1 MSNTGKS
8 GAIDT
13 EDLIPILKFVSKNWI
28 LVPIFCSIAFVMAY
42 FQSHKLPDIYGASAE
57 ILLKSNDSYNYQS
70 KIYSSVGYYS
80 VLQDINNQKRAIKSK
95 DLIGRVIDKL
105 DFNISYF
112 IVGRIRTAQVSNFGS
127 LIVDCPWDKLS
138 PRLYNI
144 PIFIKVIDREKYQ
157 VSYEYHGVKFFKEIK
172 FGENY
177 KDNRMELNITIANGI
192 SPEEFETI
200 MEQTY
205 KFVVLS
211 RDQLVNKYASMV
223 QVGNNANSS
232 ILTLSINDGLPELCQ
247 QFLDT
252 LTQEYI
258 QFTIKSQLDVNTN
271 TLMYIDKQL
280 KELTTITDS
289 LTYILNS
296 ISPENNDIQLTE
308 TQEEVINQLKEV
320 EKELY
325 EIENRNKAIAKLEV
339 YFQNV
344 NNSDHVTKVYPFE
357 YSDNYLSEL
366 ISKLME
372 LKQRKANLLFDLKPA
387 DSRIGRI
394 DNEINSLIE
403 TIKNYITHSKGQI
416 EQKLKS
422 FNQEKAELESE
433 LKGIPKD
440 KKEILNIERKIAVN
454 ESLYNFLLEKRA
466 NTVIAKAGIVPETTV
481 LEKARSIGI
490 VGPNRKKYTYVAL
503 GIGFVLAIIVGFIRT
518 LFFER
523 IENTK
528 ELKSISKIPIIG
540 GVPFYAEADDNPISI
555 VSAPRSNISE
565 SFRSIRTN
573 LQYLLPKDDKKI
585 MLVSSLHP
593 GEGKTFVSVN
603 LASTFAK
610 AGKRVILLDFDMHK
624 PKIHKVFK
632 RQNLSGISSYL
643 VNQKDWRESVIH
655 SEIQNL
661 DIILAGPVPPN
672 ASELVLSSKVDDL
685 IADLKDNYDFIII
698 DTPPLALI
706 SDSLVLMNK
715 VQLGLFVMNTQKATK
730 QGVRFLEDTL
740 EQNEISHVT
749 LLLNNIKQNKWR
761 YYYSKYAYKY
771 GYGYVYGYG
780 YGYGDGYRYGYG
792 EYSENAEKA
801 RKKSND

>member
-1 MSNTGKS
+1 MSNSGKS
-8 GAIDT
+8 GSLDT

-28 LVPIFCSIAFVMAY
+28 LIPIFCSIAFVMAY

-57 ILLKSNDSYNYQS
+57 ILLQSNTAYDYQS
-70 KIYSSVGYYS
+70 KITSSVGYYS

-127 LIVDCPWDKLS
+127 LIVECPWEKLNG
-138 PRLYNI
+138 RLYNV
-144 PIFIKVIDREKYQ
+144 PIFIKVIDRDKYQ
-157 VSYEYHGVKFFKEIK
+157 ISYESKGVKFFKEIK
-172 FGENY
+172 FGEAY
-177 KDNRMELNITIANGI
+177 QDNRMHLKISIANGI

-200 MEQTY
+200 IEQTY
-205 KFVVLS
+205 KFSVLS
-211 RDQLVNKYASMV
+211 RDQLVNKYAGMV
-223 QVGNNANSS
+223 QVANNTNSS
-232 ILTLSINDGLPELCQ
+232 ILTLGINDGLPELCQ

-252 LTQEYI
+252 LTNEYI
-258 QFTIKSQLDVNTN
+258 QYTIKSQLDVNAN
-271 TLMYIDKQL
+271 TLKYIDKQL
-280 KELTTITDS
+280 KELTSITDS
-289 LTYILNS
+289 LTAILNT
-296 ISPENNDIQLTE
+296 ISPENEDIQLTK
-308 TQEEVINQLKEV
+308 TQEDIIDQLKEA

-325 EIENRNKAIAKLEV
+325 EIENKNKAIQKLEA
-339 YFQNV
+339 YF
-344 NNSDHVTKVYPFE
+344 NNINYADQVSKIYPYE
-357 YSDNYLSEL
+357 YTDVYLSDL

-372 LKQRKANLLFDLKPA
+372 LKQRKANLLFDYKPA

-403 TIKNYITHSKGQI
+403 STKNYISHSKVQTD
-416 EQKLKS
+416 QRLKVVKK
-422 FNQEKAELESE
+422 NKEELESQ
-433 LKGIPKD
+433 LQGIPKD
-440 KKEILNIERKIAVN
+440 KKEILNIERKIDVN

-466 NTVIAKAGIVPETTV
+466 NTVIAKAGIVPETSV

-503 GIGFVLAIIVGFIRT
+503 GIGFVLAIIVGFIRA

-528 ELKSISKIPIIG
+528 ELKSISKISIIG
-540 GVPFYAEADDNPISI
+540 GVPFYDEADDNPIAI

-603 LASTFAK
+603 LASTMAK
-610 AGKRVILLDFDMHK
+610 AGKKVILLDFDMHK
-624 PKIHKVFK
+624 PKVHKVFK
-632 RQNLSGISSYL
+632 KQNLSGISSYL

-655 SEIQNL
+655 SEIPNL
-661 DIILAGPVPPN
+661 HIILAGPVPPN
-672 ASELVLSSKVDDL
+672 ASELVLSSRVDDL
-685 IADLKDNYDFIII
+685 IRELKEEYEFIII

-749 LLLNNIKQNKWR
+749 LLLNNIKQNRWR

-792 EYSENAEKA
+792 EYNENSENSK
-801 RKKSND
+801 KKSTD

>member
-1 MSNTGKS
+1 MSNTGKT
-8 GAIDT
+8 GALDT
-13 EDLIPILKFVSKNWI
+13 EDLIPIFKFISKNWI
-28 LVPIFCSIAFVMAY
+28 LVPIFCSISFVMAY
-42 FQSHKLPDIYGASAE
+42 FQSHKMPDIYGASAE

-80 VLQDINNQKRAIKSK
+80 VLQDINNQIRAIKSK

-105 DFNISYF
+105 DFNVSYF

-127 LIVDCPWDKLS
+127 LIVECPWEKLNA
-138 PRLYNI
+138 RLYNT
-144 PIFIKVIDREKYQ
+144 PIFIKVINREKYQ
-157 VSYEYHGVKFFKEIK
+157 ISYELRGLKFFKELK
-172 FGENY
+172 FGEQFN
-177 KDNRMELNITIANGI
+177 DPRMQLKITIANGI
-192 SPEEFETI
+192 YPEEFETI

-205 KFVVLS
+205 KFVVMS
-211 RDQLVNKYASMV
+211 KDQLVNKYASIV
-223 QVGNNANSS
+223 QVSNNSNSS
-232 ILTLSINDGLPELCQ
+232 ILKLSVNDGLPELCQ

-258 QFTIKSQLDVNTN
+258 QYTIKSQLDINTN
-271 TLMYIDKQL
+271 TLVYIDKQL
-280 KELTTITDS
+280 KELTSITDS
-289 LTYILNS
+289 LTYLLNS
-296 ISPENNDIQLTE
+296 ISPEMEAIQLTD
-308 TQEEVINQLKEV
+308 TQESIIEQLKETEKQLYDV
-320 EKELY
+320 EG
-325 EIENRNKAIAKLEV
+325 RNKAITKLEE

-344 NNSDHVTKVYPFE
+344 NNKDYASKIYPFE
-357 YSDNYLSEL
+357 YSDTYLSDH
-366 ISKLME
+366 ISKLLE
-372 LKQRKANLLFDLKPA
+372 LKQRRTNLLFDFKQA

-416 EQKLKS
+416 EQRLKS
-422 FNQEKAELESE
+422 IYEEKNNLENQ

-466 NTVIAKAGIVPETTV
+466 NTVIAKAGIVPETTI

-490 VGPNRKKYTYVAL
+490 VGPNRKKYTYLAL
-503 GIGFVLAIIVGFIRT
+503 GIGFVLALIVGFVRT

-573 LQYLLPKDDKKI
+573 LQYLLPKDDKKL

-632 RQNLSGISSYL
+632 RQNQSGISSYL

-685 IADLKDNYDFIII
+685 IAELKDNYDFIII

-749 LLLNNIKQNKWR
+749 LLLNNIKQNRWR

-792 EYSENAEKA
+792 EYSENAENA
-801 RKKSND
+801 RKKSNE